1 MRLLINLIVEG
12 AKSHSGGIVEQH
24 IVGAKLA
31 RRFQDRAIENFPAHA
46 ADQQT
51 DRSGDFMIAH
61 MVYHVTSAPSRN
73 VIQKCAGNLKVGKH
87 PILLVPKSEEERAQI
102 LAQEDNIDKEISII
116 AIEDFIAVN
125 IIELATENG
134 RDFFSI
140 LKEIVDIYNQRL
152 ADVET
157 DLSLH
162 IEVS

>member
-1 MRLLINLIVEG
+1 MDSDFSIN
-12 AKSHSGGIVEQH
+12 
-24 IVGAKLA
+24 
-31 RRFQDRAIENFPAHA
+31 PAHA

-116 AIEDFIAVN
+116 AIEGNYSVQIWF
-125 IIELATENG
+125 
-134 RDFFSI
+134 
-140 LKEIVDIYNQRL
+140 
-152 ADVET
+152 
-157 DLSLH
+157 LSANNANLH
-162 IEVS
+162 